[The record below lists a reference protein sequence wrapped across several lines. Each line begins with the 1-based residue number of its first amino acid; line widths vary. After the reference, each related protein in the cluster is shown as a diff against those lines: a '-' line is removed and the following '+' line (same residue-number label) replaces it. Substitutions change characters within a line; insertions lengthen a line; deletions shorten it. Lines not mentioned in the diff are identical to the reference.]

1 MARAGR
7 GPEAQWE
14 IPVHC
19 MKTIELLLGS
29 AVFGALTFTSYSQ
42 IVFEDNSGAA
52 YDTVF
57 YTKALSLGTPNYGQD
72 LNLELLYGSS
82 TYGQSFIPVVT
93 LLGSS
98 NASPS
103 GPQLGQIVTAAGDI
117 STYGTIYEQSGQV
130 FDLGSAYQNRTDYF
144 QVLAWTGFYPSYAAA
159 LASHNPDELAGNSSI
174 FAEFVPLNPSTTDIS
189 NVGLINL
196 SQAPEPAVLPV
207 ASAGLALASTL
218 LFRRRKF

>member
-1 MARAGR
+1 
-7 GPEAQWE
+7 
-14 IPVHC
+14 

-29 AVFGALTFTSYSQ
+29 AVFGALTFSGYSQ

-52 YDTVF
+52 YDTTFV
-57 YTKALSLGTPNYGQD
+57 TMALSDGTPNYSVNLD
-72 LNLELLYGSS
+72 LELLFYGSS
-82 TYGQSFIPVVT
+82 YYDQPFIPVVT

-117 STYGTIYEQSGQV
+117 SDYGTIYEQSGQV

-159 LASHNPDELAGNSSI
+159 LASGNPNELLGNSSI

-189 NVGLINL
+189 NVGVIHLTM
-196 SQAPEPAVLPV
+196 APEPAVLPV